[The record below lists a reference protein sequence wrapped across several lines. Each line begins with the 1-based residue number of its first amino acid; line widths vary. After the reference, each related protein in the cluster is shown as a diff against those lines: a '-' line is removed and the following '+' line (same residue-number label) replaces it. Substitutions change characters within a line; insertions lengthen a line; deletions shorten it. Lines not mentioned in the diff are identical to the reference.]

1 MLKAL
6 RSTPGFAAL
15 TFLCMALTGCVA
27 VATRESYSV
36 EELHGA
42 RISGRDD
49 LRFFP
54 AQNPDLQSA
63 LGWSETPPAVPDG
76 RFDILA
82 LSSGGPDGAFGAGAL
97 KGLARTAKRPDYEIV
112 TGISTGAIMA
122 PFVFTGA
129 QNDRLIESFYTSGE
143 MASLVGPPNV
153 LAALSGPA
161 LYSDAKIVPFVN
173 RNIDVA
179 LMRRVAAEHG
189 KGRRLLIGTANLDAH
204 QLTIWNMGRIAEIG
218 TPEAL
223 ALFRKVVRASFS
235 IPGALPPV
243 EIASTSTKP
252 VRELHGD
259 GGVIAYFY
267 ADPELVPPVFRSQRK
282 PDRGKASRARID
294 IILHNQIEA
303 QPAAVQARTIDLA
316 GVSVSNLTRSGM
328 RLLLDNTL
336 RKAADLGVDVRYA
349 YLPSSRRTV
358 SSLEFDIAY
367 MRDTFEF
374 GYRSAVDGTLWQTG
388 RRR

>member
-1 MLKAL
+1 MAL
-6 RSTPGFAAL
+6 RATPGIATL
-15 TFLCMALTGCVA
+15 IFLCLALSGCVA
-27 VATRESYSV
+27 VTTRDNYSV
-36 EELHGA
+36 EELYSTK
-42 RISGRDD
+42 ISGRDD

-54 AQNPDLQSA
+54 SRNPDLQA
-63 LGWSETPPAVPDG
+63 TLGWSEAPPPVPDG

-97 KGLARTAKRPDYEIV
+97 KGLAQTANRPDYEIV

-129 QNDRLIESFYTSGE
+129 QNDAILEKFYTSGE
-143 MASLVGPPNV
+143 MAELVGQPNV

-173 RNIDVA
+173 RHINAA
-179 LMRRVAAEHG
+179 LLRRVAAEHA
-189 KGRRLLIGTANLDAH
+189 KGRRLLVGTANLDAN

-218 TPEAL
+218 TQEAL
-223 ALFRKVVRASFS
+223 ELFRSVIRASFS

-243 EIASTSTKP
+243 EIESSSAKP

-267 ADPELVPPVFRSQRK
+267 ADPKLVPPAYRTPGK
-282 PDRGKASRARID
+282 AARGKAARARID

-303 QPAAVQARTIDLA
+303 KPEAVQAKTIRLA

-336 RKAADLGVDVRYA
+336 RAAADEGVEVRYSF
-349 YLPSSRRTV
+349 LPSDRRTV

-367 MRDTFEF
+367 MRDTFEY
-374 GYRSAVDGTLWQTG
+374 GYRRAVDGTLWQAG
-388 RRR
+388 RLQ

>member
-1 MLKAL
+1 
-6 RSTPGFAAL
+6 
-15 TFLCMALTGCVA
+15 VA
-27 VATRESYSV
+27 VTTRESYSV
-36 EELHGA
+36 DELYVSKV
-42 RISGRDD
+42 SGRDD

-54 AQNPDLQSA
+54 SRNPDLQSA
-63 LGWSETPPAVPDG
+63 LGWSETPPPVPDG

-97 KGLARTAKRPDYEIV
+97 KGLAKTANRPDYEIV

-129 QNDRLIESFYTSGE
+129 QNDAFLEQFYTSGE
-143 MASLVGPPNV
+143 MGRLVGQPNV

-161 LYSDAKIVPFVN
+161 LYSDAKIVPFME
-173 RNIDVA
+173 RHIDAA
-179 LMRRVAAEHG
+179 LMRRVAGEHA
-189 KGRRLLIGTANLDAH
+189 KGRRLLIGTANLDTN
-204 QLTIWNMGRIAEIG
+204 QFTVWNMGRIAEIG
-218 TPEAL
+218 SPEAL
-223 ALFRKVVRASFS
+223 DLFRDVVRASFA

-243 EIASTSTKP
+243 EIASAAGKP

-267 ADPELVPPVFRSQRK
+267 ADPMLVPPAYRTATGPARSK
-282 PDRGKASRARID
+282 SAIPRID

-303 QPAAVQARTIDLA
+303 KPEAVKAKTLELA

-336 RKAADLGVDVRYA
+336 RAAADAGMEVRYA
-349 YLPSSRRTV
+349 YLPSERRTV
-358 SSLEFDIAY
+358 SSLEFDAAY
-367 MRDTFEF
+367 MRDTFDY
-374 GYRSAVDGTLWQTG
+374 GYSRAVSGTLWTIG
-388 RRR
+388 PRR

>member
-1 MLKAL
+1 MASRLMHGLAWLMLYLAL
-6 RSTPGFAAL
+6 A
-15 TFLCMALTGCVA
+15 GCVA
-27 VATRESYSV
+27 VTTRESYTV
-36 EELHGA
+36 EELHSA
-42 RISGRDD
+42 KVSGRDD

-54 AQNPDLQSA
+54 SRNPDLQLA
-63 LGWSETPPAVPDG
+63 LGWSETPPPVPDG

-97 KGLARTAKRPDYEIV
+97 KGLAKTANRPDYEIV

-129 QNDRLIESFYTSGE
+129 QNDAMLQRFYTTGE
-143 MASLVGPPNV
+143 MGKLVGQPNV
-153 LAALSGPA
+153 LTALSGPS

-173 RNIDVA
+173 RYIDA
-179 LMRRVAAEHG
+179 TLMRRVAAEHA
-189 KGRRLLIGTANLDAH
+189 KGRRLLIGTANLDTN
-204 QLTIWNMGRIAEIG
+204 QFTVWNMGRIAEIG
-218 TPEAL
+218 SPEAL
-223 ALFRKVVRASFS
+223 ELFRDVVRASFA

-243 EIASTSTKP
+243 EIASASGKP

-267 ADPELVPPVFRSQRK
+267 ADPMLAPPAYRPAGRK
-282 PDRGKASRARID
+282 ARNSSAKPRID

-303 QPAAVQARTIDLA
+303 KPEAVQPRTLELA

-336 RKAADLGVDVRYA
+336 RAAADAGMEVRYA
-349 YLPSSRRTV
+349 YLPSDRRTV
-358 SSLEFDIAY
+358 SSLEFDTAY
-367 MRDTFEF
+367 MSATFDY
-374 GYRSAVDGTLWQTG
+374 GYQRAVSGTLWETG
-388 RRR
+388 PRR